1 MRRFTWHRPALTIA
15 LAVIV
20 LSGSLL
26 NTQPAVIH
34 ASRAG
39 VDMNVTIS
47 VYTCC
52 GSLQGFNDTDPTHL
66 FSIHNIYARLWA
78 RTFPHLKWKE
88 TIINDQATLET
99 KLTLAVN
106 TGNPPDMVFIQGGY
120 VAWIAW
126 NWLRIKDT
134 RH

>member
-1 MRRFTWHRPALTIA
+1 MFRSIRQRVALTAA
-15 LAVIV
+15 LLTVV
-20 LSGSLL
+20 LSGTLL

-78 RTFPHLKWKE
+78 RMFPHLKWKE
-88 TIINDQATLET
+88 TVINDQATLET

-106 TGNPPDMVFIQGGY
+106 AG
-120 VAWIAW
+120 
-126 NWLRIKDT
+126 
-134 RH
+134 